1 MVQLIWSKES
11 KVSPKN
17 NIKNS
22 LVMSGQSSQVM
33 MERITF
39 FETTNQTREA
49 LPSPKLAEY
58 SVPDRCM
65 QQT

>member
-1 MVQLIWSKES
+1 
-11 KVSPKN
+11 
-17 NIKNS
+17 
-22 LVMSGQSSQVM
+22 MSGQSSQVM